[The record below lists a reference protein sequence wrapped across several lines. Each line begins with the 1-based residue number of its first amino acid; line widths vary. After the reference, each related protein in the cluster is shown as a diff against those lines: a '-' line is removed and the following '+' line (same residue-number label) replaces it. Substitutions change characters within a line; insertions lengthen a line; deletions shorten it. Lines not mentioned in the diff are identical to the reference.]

1 MPETSNDRVTTRP
14 GTSITDLQRALTAV
28 DPAAVLVPPRLVRR
42 AIRRVKG
49 TGGTGRNTP
58 YHDVCATEGA
68 TAFDILGRGALGLS
82 RDDLPPPIAILIARP
97 DGGDLASLPRGE
109 ALAWCWRRLFFG
121 RVDAGIAARIAD
133 GRLDQAAVRER
144 IARIGRA
151 EFAEARA
158 VLRQDDLIGDP
169 EDDLAAY
176 REFAAVFLAQHY
188 FAPTLLPA
196 TFPAIHD
203 AGRVAEVLAADVDA
217 DLLDRTR
224 PEGATRQVVQVDELA
239 DAEEPEAREAAGGK
253 LSEGMF
259 RELIRQ
265 AEEASRR
272 GNSVRAAILR
282 TRASRRA
289 GGRAA
294 GKIRGEARAEL
305 DRLCRRLQG
314 ALDLTTEEAREW
326 RGAIP
331 ALLERSTRGGW
342 TAEARL
348 LYDLQAACV
357 DHERGVFALDPV
369 MWAITLGRRP
379 LKRRLDGQREVLV
392 SKHLRRAEKRLATVR
407 LGGPD
412 RERLTGLI
420 REAVRRAVAR
430 LRDRFRPAIR
440 GAIEGTGIVPR
451 NLPERVALD
460 KLVEELLDRIAARD
474 YTTLGDLRDALA
486 RSNLKLPDLAG
497 PVGFCLGDQLLW
509 ADRRLAAAL
518 DGAHRRGEIYLRWLQ
533 RFSAVAFGTKL
544 GRLLTRFVVLP
555 FGGTY
560 VILTGLEHLIA
571 AVGVHVD
578 FVTPAA
584 ILILGSTLLGLTQ
597 SERFRRAALGV
608 WRRAARFVRLVA
620 FELPARLLR
629 VPPLVWLA
637 ESRFFGA
644 CWRLASR
651 PALLAALVW
660 AALRLA
666 HVDRMASAAA
676 AGGTFLAAALVLN
689 TRAGRALE
697 EAVGDALARGW
708 QHLFSDMLPGVF
720 RLVMEA
726 FGRVLEAIDRLL
738 YTVDEWLRFRSG
750 QGPGTLA
757 AKATMA
763 VAWGAV
769 AYVIRICVNLLI
781 EPQVNP
787 VKHFPVVTVSH
798 KMLFPI
804 LVGLHKTVLIPLF
817 PHSADAVFGAT
828 QFLLPGFFG
837 FLVWELKENWRLY
850 EANRPRTLR
859 PVVIGHHGETMARF
873 LRPGFHSGTIPKLFA
888 RLRRAERSALRTG
901 RRKSALKHRASL
913 EHAEEAIRHFIERD
927 VLALL
932 RESRRPGDPEFAPGH
947 VELSTRRI
955 RIELRPEGRRA
966 SLWITFEE
974 RLGGLIAELDAPG
987 WWADLPADR
996 RRPLESALAGLYRM
1010 AGVDIDHAP
1019 GHLVEVPPLPWS
1031 RWVESWE
1038 DGRSASVPAPQ
1049 LLCDD
1054 SGRVDPAPTSAR
1066 PG

>member
-1 MPETSNDRVTTRP
+1 LSDDRGEGGP
-14 GTSITDLQRALTAV
+14 GTSITDLQRALSAV
-28 DPAAVLVPPRLVRR
+28 DPAAVLVAPRLVRR
-42 AIRRVKG
+42 AIRQVKG
-49 TGGTGRNTP
+49 LGGGGRHAP
-58 YHDVCATEGA
+58 YREVCAIEGA
-68 TAFDILGRGALGLS
+68 AAVDLLGRGPLGLKS
-82 RDDLPPPIAILIARP
+82 ADEPPPIAILIARP
-97 DGGDLASLPRGE
+97 DRGDLARRTRGE
-109 ALAWCWRRLFFG
+109 ALAWCWRRLFLA
-121 RVDAGIAARIAD
+121 RVNVGIAARIAD

-144 IARIGRA
+144 IGRIGRA

-158 VLRQDDLIGDP
+158 VLRQDGVIRDP
-169 EDDLAAY
+169 DDDLAAY
-176 REFAAVFLAQHY
+176 REFAAVFLVQGH
-188 FAPTLLPA
+188 FTPTLLPA

-203 AGRVAEVLAADVDA
+203 PDRVAAILAADVDA

-239 DAEEPEAREAAGGK
+239 DADEPGERATAGGT

-272 GNSVRAAILR
+272 GNSARAAILR

-289 GGRAA
+289 GGRVGGRTRA
-294 GKIRGEARAEL
+294 EARAEL
-305 DRLCRRLQG
+305 DKLCRRLQE

-342 TAEARL
+342 TAESRL

-369 MWAITLGRRP
+369 LWAITLGRRP

-412 RERLTGLI
+412 RDRLTGLI
-420 REAVRRAVAR
+420 REAVRRAVGR

-440 GAIEGTGIVPR
+440 RAIEGTGIVPR
-451 NLPERVALD
+451 NLPERVALA

-474 YTTLGDLRDALA
+474 FTTLGDLRDALA

-497 PVGFCLGDQLLW
+497 PGEFLRGDRLLL
-509 ADRRLAAAL
+509 ADRRIAAAL

-533 RFSAVAFGTKL
+533 RCSSVAFGTGP
-544 GRLLTRFVVLP
+544 GRLVTRFVVLP
-555 FGGTY
+555 FGGTF
-560 VILTGLEHLIA
+560 VILTGLQHLIA
-571 AVGVHVD
+571 VAGVHVE

-584 ILILGSTLLGLTQ
+584 ILILGATLLGLTQ
-597 SERFRRAALGV
+597 SERFRAAALGV
-608 WRRAARFVRLVA
+608 GRRAVRFGRRALV
-620 FELPARLLR
+620 EWPARLLR

-637 ESRFFGA
+637 ESRFFGD
-644 CWRLASR
+644 CWRIGSR
-651 PALLAALVW
+651 PLLLAAL
-660 AALRLA
+660 AGTALRFA
-666 HVDRMASAAA
+666 GAGREATAAA
-676 AGGTFLAAALVLN
+676 AGGTFLGSLLLLN

-697 EAVGDALARGW
+697 DAVGDALVRGW
-708 QHLFSDMLPGVF
+708 QHLFSDLIPGLF

-738 YTVDEWLRFRSG
+738 YTVDEWLRFRTG

-757 AKATMA
+757 AKAAMA

-798 KMLFPI
+798 KMIFPI
-804 LVGLHKTVLIPLF
+804 LVGLRREVLIRLW
-817 PHSADAVFGAT
+817 PHSADAIFGAT

-859 PVVIGHHGETMARF
+859 PVMIGHHGETMARF

-901 RRKSALKHRASL
+901 RRKSALKHRANL
-913 EHAEEAIRHFIERD
+913 EHAEEAIRHFVERD

-932 RESRRPGDPEFAPGH
+932 RESRRPGDPGFAPGEI
-947 VELSTRRI
+947 ELSTRRI
-955 RIELRPEGRRA
+955 RIELRPDGGQA
-966 SLWITFEE
+966 SLGITFEE
-974 RLGGLIAELDAPG
+974 RLGGLIAEVDAPD
-987 WWADLPADR
+987 WWAALPPDR
-996 RRPLESALAGLYRM
+996 RRPLESALVGLYRM

-1019 GHLVEVPPLPWS
+1019 GHLVEVPPLPWP
-1031 RWVESWE
+1031 RWVAAWE
-1038 DGRSASVPAPQ
+1038 EGGPGPAPAPQ
-1049 LLCDD
+1049 LLNEGP
-1054 SGRVDPAPTSAR
+1054 GRVDPAELPAR